1 MVARSK
7 SSTAPPPYSKVSQ
20 TSTPTT
26 ASTINWQ
33 SDSYPRVKETDIKN
47 RKEIARLLSNDRGV
61 IENARRIV
69 AKQHGFDQL
78 DKQEQERRM
87 EEAALKRVQTRIYDG
102 QYTSCTYPMFAGFIP
117 KLVFGSVNGLKDPD
131 KEARMVRQLAALRE
145 KYTGRQLDSDD
156 DDEEDLPP
164 VKTEDNTKQ
173 RKMGEFLQLVETQEP
188 RLAEDN
194 TDPVHEDSDN
204 DQDIGNKTTTAN
216 PRPKGRNT
224 ADHGSKRNR
233 VEKSHYNSN
242 KAKTKKKESITWRAV
257 SRGQPLSPGSPA
269 ANFEHWKPK
278 SNPWLRRVVFRGQI
292 MAEDGKD
299 DE

>member
-1 MVARSK
+1 M
-7 SSTAPPPYSKVSQ
+7 
-20 TSTPTT
+20 
-26 ASTINWQ
+26 
-33 SDSYPRVKETDIKN
+33 KETDIKI
-47 RKEIARLLSNDRGV
+47 RKEIARLLSNDRSV
-61 IENARRIV
+61 IKNARQIV

-87 EEAALKRVQTRIYDG
+87 EEAALKRVQTRIDNG

-117 KLVFGSVNGLKDPD
+117 KLVFGSVDGLKDPD

-164 VKTEDNTKQ
+164 VKTEDNAKQ
-173 RKMGEFLQLVETQEP
+173 RKMGEFLQSVETQEP
-188 RLAEDN
+188 RLAKDN

-216 PRPKGRNT
+216 PRSKGRKT
-224 ADHGSKRNR
+224 ADHVSKRNR

-242 KAKTKKKESITWRAV
+242 KSKNKNKETITWRAV

-278 SNPWLRRVVFRGQI
+278 SNPWLGRVVFRGQI